1 MIVDRSSGEAPV
13 FTKTKSTLA
22 WYGGRLGDAEAFA
35 TKTLVYTAKSPAA
48 AVVVVVIVRRSRRN
62 GTESPALTAAAR
74 GQRRLVIALLLLEV
88 RARALRCA
96 ARSF

>member
-1 MIVDRSSGEAPV
+1 MDRSSGEAPV

-48 AVVVVVIVRRSRRN
+48 AVVVVIVRRSRRN

>member
-1 MIVDRSSGEAPV
+1 MDRSSGEAPV

-48 AVVVVVIVRRSRRN
+48 AVVVVVVIVRRSRRN